1 MLINSIKQLN
11 MFKKFLLV
19 VLMAT
24 IGAVFVYACGS
35 ESDEQLSGN
44 LLQISISCPDPITAA
59 QQSKLFGLERSLADI
74 VLLRLTVEGG
84 IPPIVKRTEEFD
96 PQDSDISI
104 DVFVGTNRI
113 FTIFGL
119 GIEGIIVCMGT
130 TITDITIDTE
140 EIDIGCDL
148 VNEICT
154 GNCNDPV
161 CDGSRCD
168 SGNGICI
175 DGTCQDPDVP
185 PEPGD
190 DDDDDVP
197 DREDDFA
204 GECSDGID
212 NDEDGFTDCNDL
224 DCIRSIDCRPVP
236 PPPPSPVCEVNE
248 QGFPISCT
256 DACCNN
262 PNLCNSCECCE
273 FDLPEKNPAFC
284 SNPE

>member
-1 MLINSIKQLN
+1 

-24 IGAVFVYACGS
+24 FGAVFVYACGS

-84 IPPIVKRTEEFD
+84 IPPIVPIIEEEFD
-96 PQDSDISI
+96 PDSDISI
-104 DVFVGTNRI
+104 EVPIGTARI
-113 FTIFGL
+113 FTIHGL
-119 GIEGIIVCMGT
+119 GSEGIFVCMGT
-130 TITDITIDTE
+130 TIIDITIDTT

-161 CDGSRCD
+161 CNGSRCD

-185 PEPGD
+185 PEPG

-224 DCIRSIDCRPVP
+224 DCIRSIDCRPVFS
-236 PPPPSPVCEVNE
+236 PPS
-248 QGFPISCT
+248 
-256 DACCNN
+256 
-262 PNLCNSCECCE
+262 NSCEFDDNEPNCNDPNCCQERECICQNCE
-273 FDLPEKNPAFC
+273 FCGTCSNCRTPAFC